1 MRLRFLACAAPKLCR
16 LHCGLQGSPLIAGR
30 PQWQGHTPGS
40 NHRGLRKAA
49 AYSVHSEHSGCPF
62 RCTRFGHRQAC
73 GGRRRLVAQNTNT
86 NTEPQVQTRLAGLL
100 QLHVKVVADRRPTTH
115 DGIKTRTTG
124 GGSVSGRFAEGAFW
138 LHMASFRGLQGSSG
152 AGRASAI
159 RRGSRPAA
167 VSALAS
173 SNAPQPRRVKGKGAS
188 PTFEQGEQ
196 PG

>member
-1 MRLRFLACAAPKLCR
+1 MR
-16 LHCGLQGSPLIAGR
+16 AGR
-30 PQWQGHTPGS
+30 SGRATRLDRITGVCARPQRTPFVVV
-40 NHRGLRKAA
+40 LR
-49 AYSVHSEHSGCPF
+49 SEHSGCPF
-62 RCTRFGHRQAC
+62 RCTRFGRRQC
-73 GGRRRLVAQNTNT
+73 GERRRLVAQNTNT
-86 NTEPQVQTRLAGLL
+86 NTEPQVQTRWPGL
-100 QLHVKVVADRRPTTH
+100 KIVADRRPTTH
-115 DGIKTRTTG
+115 DGIKTRATG